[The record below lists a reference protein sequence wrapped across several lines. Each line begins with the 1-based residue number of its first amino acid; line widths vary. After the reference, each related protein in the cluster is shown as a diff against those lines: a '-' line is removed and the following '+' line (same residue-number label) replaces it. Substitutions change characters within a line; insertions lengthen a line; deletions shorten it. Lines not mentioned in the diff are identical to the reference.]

1 MEPIITPST
10 FYWIDVISTLST
22 ISTVLFGLSATALVV
37 ALIFLIPLTVE
48 DELNDDFGK
57 FYKKILITL
66 TIITTIFG
74 LSYVFIPS
82 KETLI
87 AMTVTKYVTPD
98 NITAVGGTIEESVS
112 SIATDI
118 VQIIDA
124 ASEKEDTD
132 SDWYNYKL
140 FYVNKRAYF
149 IFIKKYDIIYIENE
163 KIINSKWGW

>member
-98 NITAVGGTIEESVS
+98 NIATVGGTIEESVS

-124 ASEKEDTD
+124 ASDKEDTD
-132 SDWYNYKL
+132 SD
-140 FYVNKRAYF
+140 
-149 IFIKKYDIIYIENE
+149 
-163 KIINSKWGW
+163 